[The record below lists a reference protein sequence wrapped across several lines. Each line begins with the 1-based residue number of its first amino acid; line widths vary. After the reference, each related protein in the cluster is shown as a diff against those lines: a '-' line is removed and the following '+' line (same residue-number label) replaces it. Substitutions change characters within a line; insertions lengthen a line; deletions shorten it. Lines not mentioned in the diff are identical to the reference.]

1 MLVFR
6 MGVDSQHTMTWCAT
20 FSESS
25 RLLLIIVN
33 LTEAGGIGYMV
44 VDSIDTM
51 LIMGLNDKYARAR
64 NWVTTKMFLEQ
75 NANFNTF
82 EVHPDLPSI

>member
-1 MLVFR
+1 M
-6 MGVDSQHTMTWCAT
+6 
-20 FSESS
+20 FSESLW
-25 RLLLIIVN
+25 LLLIIVN
-33 LTEAGGIGYMV
+33 LTKAGGIGYMV

-51 LIMGLNDKYARAR
+51 LIMGLNDEYAHVR
-64 NWVTTKMFLEQ
+64 NWDTTKMFLEQ

>member
-1 MLVFR
+1 
-6 MGVDSQHTMTWCAT
+6 MGVDSRCTTTWCAT

-33 LTEAGGIGYMV
+33 STKAGGIGYMV

-51 LIMGLNDKYARAR
+51 LIMGLNDKYAHTR
-64 NWVTTKMFLEQ
+64 NWVAMKMFLEQ
-75 NANFNTF
+75 NANFNTLK
-82 EVHPDLPSI
+82 VHPDLPSI

>member
-1 MLVFR
+1 MLAFR
-6 MGVDSQHTMTWCAT
+6 MGVDSRRTTTWCAT

-51 LIMGLNDKYARAR
+51 LIMGLNDEYACVR

>member
-1 MLVFR
+1 MLAFR
-6 MGVDSQHTMTWCAT
+6 MGVDSRRTTTWCAM
-20 FSESS
+20 FSESL
-25 RLLLIIVN
+25 RLLLNIVN
-33 LTEAGGIGYMV
+33 MTEAGGISYTV
-44 VDSIDTM
+44 VDSINTM
-51 LIMGLNDKYARAR
+51 LIMGLNDEYARAR

>member
-6 MGVDSQHTMTWCAT
+6 MGVDSQRTTTWCAT

-33 LTEAGGIGYMV
+33 LTEAGGIDYTV

-51 LIMGLNDKYARAR
+51 LIMGLNDEYARTR